1 MSIEDLKK
9 QIGEPST
16 EKTPEQIKELTDK
29 VKENW
34 TPKDSKEK
42 SDTDLETPGPAPKA
56 KEKPTAELL
65 NNPIVKECHEIY
77 KNGRTNDVEWRWH
90 LGEKVDGV
98 YTNNPDQNEG
108 VLKTISFVLDI
119 ATSDL
124 SRFRKFYKSFKLELI
139 KEKIELGYSW
149 SHFKILND
157 IKDGL
162 VKERVMN
169 QIDEKGEAPKTT
181 ELQDTINKEKEQQLD
196 RAATSSAADGEK
208 NNSTPSPSR
217 PINGAL
223 KHAEKLGDCLADI
236 FLQIKGGVD
245 FASDKQEEKYNESMD
260 ELKTRLREI
269 IEVSNSIIDGS
280 ITEPKDGGEDEDG
293 SEKEEK
299 AEGKG

>member
-1 MSIEDLKK
+1 MSIADLEK
-9 QIGEPST
+9 QIGVPST
-16 EKTPEQIKELTDK
+16 EKAPDTTVEKPTVAAGETPDTPE
-29 VKENW
+29 
-34 TPKDSKEK
+34 PAAK
-42 SDTDLETPGPAPKA
+42 S
-56 KEKPTAELL
+56 KEKPTAELM

-77 KNGRTNDVEWRWH
+77 KNGRSNDVEWRWH

-98 YTNNPDQNEG
+98 YTDNPDKNEG
-108 VLKTISFVLDI
+108 VLKAISFVLDI
-119 ATSDL
+119 STSDL
-124 SRFRKFYKSFKLELI
+124 SRFRKFYKSFKLEVI

-181 ELQDTINKEKEQQLD
+181 ELQDTVNKEKEQQLD
-196 RAATSSAADGEK
+196 RAGASAAADGEK
-208 NNSTPSPSR
+208 SSSTPSPSR

-236 FLQIKGGVD
+236 FMQMKGGVD
-245 FASDKQEEKYNESMD
+245 FATDKQEEKYGEAME

-269 IEVSNSIIDGS
+269 VEVSNTIIDGN
-280 ITEPKDGGEDEDG
+280 ITGEKSDGGGDG
-293 SEKEEK
+293 TEEGKEEK
-299 AEGKG
+299 KN

>member
-1 MSIEDLKK
+1 MSIKDLEK
-9 QIGEPST
+9 QIGVPST
-16 EKTPEQIKELTDK
+16 EKELDTTVDKPVVSAGETIDTPE
-29 VKENW
+29 
-34 TPKDSKEK
+34 PAAK
-42 SDTDLETPGPAPKA
+42 S
-56 KEKPTAELL
+56 KEKPTAELM

-77 KNGRTNDVEWRWH
+77 KNGRSNDVEWRWH
-90 LGEKVDGV
+90 LGEKIDGV
-98 YTNNPDQNEG
+98 YTDNADKNEG
-108 VLKTISFVLDI
+108 VLKAISFVLDI
-119 ATSDL
+119 STSDL
-124 SRFRKFYKSFKLELI
+124 SRFRKFYKSFKLEII

-181 ELQDTINKEKEQQLD
+181 ELQDTVNKEKEQQLD
-196 RAATSSAADGEK
+196 RAGASAAADGEK

-236 FLQIKGGVD
+236 FMQIKGGVD
-245 FASDKQEEKYNESMD
+245 FATDKQEEKYNESME

-269 IEVSNSIIDGS
+269 VEVSNTIIDGN
-280 ITEPKDGGEDEDG
+280 ITGEKSDGESDG
-293 SEKEEK
+293 KEKEGKEEK
-299 AEGKG
+299 KD